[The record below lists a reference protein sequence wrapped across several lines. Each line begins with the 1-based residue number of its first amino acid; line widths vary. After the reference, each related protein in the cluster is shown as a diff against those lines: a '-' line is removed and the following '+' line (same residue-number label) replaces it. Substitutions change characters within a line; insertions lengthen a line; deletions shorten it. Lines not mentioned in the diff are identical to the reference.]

1 MDKRQRSALRRFRR
15 AQEFLT
21 ANPVDGTAVNL
32 RHLNEIIAEMTAKGE
47 EQDAFDRKA
56 RGDTVRQFAL
66 RAALWDK
73 HMLPISRIAR
83 RVISVPEVNVKFR
96 LPRKVKDNQVIL
108 DTARGM
114 AQAAEAHA
122 AVFVQEGL
130 PEDFVAQ
137 LRSAIDALASVL
149 GDRVASQRRRAM
161 SRDALEK
168 LIKRGVGTVA
178 ILDAIVKPKVEDS
191 PDVLAGW
198 NRAKRPNDV
207 GGGVPAEA
215 EIDITPV
222 VKVA

>member
-32 RHLNEIIAEMTAKGE
+32 RHLTEIIAEMTAKGE
-47 EQDAFDRKA
+47 EQDAYDRKA
-56 RGDTVRQFAL
+56 RGDTVQHFAL
-66 RAALWDK
+66 RSALRNK

-108 DTARGM
+108 DAARGM
-114 AQAAEAHA
+114 AQAAEEHA

-130 PEDFVAQ
+130 PQDFVAQ
-137 LRSAIDALASVL
+137 LRSAIDALQSVL
-149 GDRVASQRRRAM
+149 GNRVASQRRRAM
-161 SRDALEK
+161 SRDALDK
-168 LIKRGVGTVA
+168 LIKRGIGTVG
-178 ILDAIVKPKVEDS
+178 ILDAIVKPKIEENTDI
-191 PDVLAGW
+191 LAGW
-198 NRAKRPNDV
+198 NRAKRPIDV

-215 EIDITPV
+215 ETDITPV